1 MSTTPADPDAITA
14 SGDTVGADDA
24 TLGAESQTAPVR
36 ATVKVNTRP
45 GDTPPGDLAHTV
57 RAALQASADS
67 TPLAS
72 PDRYAESRELGRG
85 GMGRVLEATDRL
97 LGRRVAVKQM
107 LGSGDHGLRKRFDQE
122 ALVTA
127 QLDHPGIP
135 TVFERA
141 TGEDGKPYYTM
152 RLIEGETLAQRLR
165 AGKTFP
171 ERLPLLPVLLRV
183 AQTLGFA
190 HAKGVVHR
198 DVKPDNVVVGSY
210 GDAVL
215 LDWGIAKVRGLGE
228 LRSEGGASVAPGD
241 AALTAHGA
249 VRGTPAYMAPE
260 QARGETDKVDERSD
274 VVALGAMLYHLL
286 AGKAPYTGQTITE
299 ILAQARA
306 CTPPDLDT
314 VAADTPPALR
324 AAARKAMH
332 ADPAQRH
339 ANAAEFT
346 RDVEGFMAQA
356 VLRPV
361 SRGMERFI
369 QSVSW
374 FGLVMCV
381 VIAAF
386 GWGIAPTFR
395 EMGMSAYF
403 TLLFFV
409 TGLAV
414 AVVEWQTRGRH
425 HLLVLGA
432 GLAALTAGSA
442 YIGAIAGMLLVNRY
456 LVRPEVLANAEKY
469 REAAAVG
476 YVEAMGNVPYGL
488 TLALVQAMVL
498 AFAWRRAVV
507 ARQGQ

>member
-1 MSTTPADPDAITA
+1 MATAPVDPDARTA
-14 SGDTVGADDA
+14 SGNTVGNDDA
-24 TLGAESQTAPVR
+24 TLGAEAHTAPVR
-36 ATVKVNTRP
+36 ATVKVNTP
-45 GDTPPGDLAHTV
+45 PPATPAGDLAQTV
-57 RAALQASADS
+57 RAALQASSDA
-67 TPLAS
+67 TPQTNA
-72 PDRYAESRELGRG
+72 DRYAESRELGRG
-85 GMGRVLEATDRL
+85 GMGRVVEATDRL

-107 LGSGDHGLRKRFDQE
+107 LAAGDVGLRRRFDQE

-141 TGEDGKPYYTM
+141 TDGAGKPYYTM

-165 AGKTFP
+165 AARSWP
-171 ERLPLLPVLLRV
+171 ERLPLLPVVIRV

-198 DVKPDNVVVGSY
+198 DVKPDTVVVGSF

-215 LDWGIAKVRGLGE
+215 LDWGIAKVRGLAE
-228 LRSEGGASVAPGD
+228 QRSD
-241 AALTAHGA
+241 AAAGVSGDGGLTAHGA
-249 VRGTPAYMAPE
+249 VLGTPAYMAPE

-274 VVALGAMLYHLL
+274 VFALGAMLYHLL
-286 AGKAPYTGQTITE
+286 AGKAPYTGKSVTE
-299 ILAQARA
+299 ILAAARA
-306 CTPPDLDT
+306 GQAPDLDT
-314 VAADTPPALR
+314 AAPETPAALR

-332 ADPAQRH
+332 PDPSQRH
-339 ANAAEFT
+339 GNAAEFA

-381 VIAAF
+381 VIAAL
-386 GWGIAPTFR
+386 GWAVSPTFR
-395 EMGMSAYF
+395 DMGAAAYF

-409 TGLAV
+409 TGLTVGA
-414 AVVEWQTRGRH
+414 VEWQTQGRH
-425 HLLVLGA
+425 HLL
-432 GLAALTAGSA
+432 GLAAGMTALTAGSA
-442 YIGAIAGMLLVNRY
+442 YIGAIVGMLHVNRA
-456 LVRPEVLANAEKY
+456 LTRPEILADADKF
-469 REAAAVG
+469 RQLSALG

-498 AFAWRRAVV
+498 AFAWRRATV
-507 ARQGQ
+507 ARQQV